1 MEAVQAGVVKEVYLY
16 PVKSM
21 GGHAATAVFLN
32 WHGCDGDRKYAF
44 VQDGN
49 TSDFPWLTARQAP
62 KMLHY
67 TPYFMEPNNRA
78 KSAITVQTPDGRHLP
93 LESPE
98 LVESLAAH
106 YPDKFHL
113 IHLGVGVF
121 DEFPISIISTE
132 TLKGLTTRVGFPVES
147 NRFRPNIIIE
157 PLEPIDAIEDQWVAR
172 TLAFGSAQDAPS
184 VAVSQRDPR
193 CVLVNY
199 DRNTLKQTPEVLREI
214 AQHRSN
220 GTGVY
225 GSVVTIGAI
234 KVGDPVFLV

>member
-1 MEAVQAGVVKEVYLY
+1 
-16 PVKSM
+16 M
-21 GGHAATAVFLN
+21 GGHAAAEVFLN
-32 WHGCDGDRKYAF
+32 WHGWDGGRKYAF
-44 VQDGN
+44 DQEGKGWGFSWVAGGKV
-49 TSDFPWLTARQAP
+49 P
-62 KMLHY
+62 KMRHC
-67 TPYFMEPNNRA
+67 THYFMEEKNRA
-78 KSAITVQTPDGRHLP
+78 KSAITVQTPDGKHLP

-172 TLAFGSAQDAPS
+172 TLAFVAMLDAPS

-199 DRNTLKQTPEVLREI
+199 DRKTLKQTPEVLREI

-225 GSVVTIGAI
+225 GSVVNIGAI
-234 KVGDPVFLV
+234 KVSDPAFLV